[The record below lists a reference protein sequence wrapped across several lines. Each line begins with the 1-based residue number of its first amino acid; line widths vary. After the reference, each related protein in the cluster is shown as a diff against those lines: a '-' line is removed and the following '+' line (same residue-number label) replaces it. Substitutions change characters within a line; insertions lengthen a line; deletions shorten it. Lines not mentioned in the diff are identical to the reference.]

1 MTYPLFIFI
10 NAESKEREIKYKK
23 AKKKMES
30 AVFTLSAGGLITIE
44 IYTKAIMRIPEMNLP
59 TFASCVYCIR
69 LL

>member
-23 AKKKMES
+23 AKKMEA
-30 AVFTLSAGGLITIE
+30 AVFILSAGGLITIE
-44 IYTKAIMRIPEMNLP
+44 INMKAIMRIPEMNLP
-59 TFASCVYCIR
+59 TFASCVYCVT

>member
-1 MTYPLFIFI
+1 MTDPLFIFI

-23 AKKKMES
+23 AKKMES
-30 AVFTLSAGGLITIE
+30 AVFTLSARGLITIE
-44 IYTKAIMRIPEMNLP
+44 IYTKAIMRTPEMNLP